1 MVEKSFEKINT
12 PPVVQPPRKRRGNS
26 ASASVPF
33 TQLKN
38 DRRTEQNTESEK
50 QNPPDKEFEGL
61 KPLKTNI
68 LYDDRS
74 QSRKGTAVSET
85 NETMH

>member
-12 PPVVQPPRKRRGNS
+12 PPAVQPPRKRRGNS

-38 DRRTEQNTESEK
+38 NRRTEQNTESEK

-74 QSRKGTAVSET
+74 QSRNGTAVSET